1 MSGSTAASET
11 RLWLGKIIERN
22 EKNLSTLLWGHFTRE
37 RSELLE
43 IE

>member
-1 MSGSTAASET
+1 MSGSSAASET
-11 RLWLGKIIERN
+11 RPWLRKIIERN
-22 EKNLSTLLWGHFTRE
+22 EKNLSTLFWGHFTRE

>member
-22 EKNLSTLLWGHFTRE
+22 EKNLSTLLWGHLTHE